1 MSLYLF
7 CGLNSNLFNSK
18 CNVGE
23 TLKTINTGIKMT
35 HYFGFVPSDELKALI
50 IEAEQVVESND
61 KTDYYPYR
69 DALTHQTAR
78 DLTDKLLVG
87 LVDIIPNPERQAS
100 MRKIVGT
107 IERATDTLL
116 NILLGK
122 ENNEEVMP
130 SFHFL
135 RDQATFIDNEGV
147 KRIGFKLSDADAKII
162 DDGFAAITPEHVD
175 RVAFKKALETVNEET
190 LTHFISRYSETLKLG
205 MIKRKSVPVAKA
217 AIDKGMS
224 MALNKLLPDLPDAS
238 LNRLANYY
246 RPFIV
251 KKPE

>member
-1 MSLYLF
+1 MA
-7 CGLNSNLFNSK
+7 
-18 CNVGE
+18 
-23 TLKTINTGIKMT
+23 
-35 HYFGFVPSDELKALI
+35 HYFGFVPSDKLKNLI
-50 IEAEQVVESND
+50 IDAEQVIASNEEVE
-61 KTDYYPYR
+61 YYPYR

-78 DLTDKLLVG
+78 DLIDNLLIG
-87 LVDIIPNPERQAS
+87 LVDIIPNPDRQAS
-100 MRKIVGT
+100 MRKIVST
-107 IERATDTLL
+107 VEKATDTLL

-135 RDQATFIDNEGV
+135 RDRATFIDNEGI
-147 KRIGFKLSDADAKII
+147 KRVGFKLSDADAQTIEK
-162 DDGFAAITPEHVD
+162 GFAAITPEQVD
-175 RVAFKKALETVNEET
+175 MKAFKTALETMNEET

-224 MALNKLLPDLPDAS
+224 MALNKLLPDLPDRS

-251 KKPE
+251 EKPE

>member
-1 MSLYLF
+1 MAY
-7 CGLNSNLFNSK
+7 
-18 CNVGE
+18 
-23 TLKTINTGIKMT
+23 
-35 HYFGFVPSDELKALI
+35 YFGFVPSDKLKSLI
-50 IEAEQVVESND
+50 IDAEQVIASNEEVE
-61 KTDYYPYR
+61 YYPYR

-78 DLTDKLLVG
+78 DLIDNLLIG
-87 LVDIIPNPERQAS
+87 LVDIIPNPDRQAS
-100 MRKIVGT
+100 MRKIVST
-107 IERATDTLL
+107 VEKATDTLL

-135 RDQATFIDNEGV
+135 RDRATFIDNEGI
-147 KRIGFKLSDADAKII
+147 KRVGFKLSDADAQTIEK
-162 DDGFAAITPEHVD
+162 GFAAITPEQVD
-175 RVAFKKALETVNEET
+175 MKAFKTALETMNEET

-224 MALNKLLPDLPDAS
+224 MALNKLLPDLPDRS

-251 KKPE
+251 EKPE

>member
-1 MSLYLF
+1 
-7 CGLNSNLFNSK
+7 
-18 CNVGE
+18 
-23 TLKTINTGIKMT
+23 MT
-35 HYFGFVPSDELKALI
+35 YYFGFVPSDKLKALI
-50 IEAEQVVESND
+50 IEAEQVIASDV

-78 DLTDKLLVG
+78 DLIDNLLVG
-87 LVDIIPNPERQAS
+87 LVEIIPNPERQAS
-100 MRKIVGT
+100 MRKIVAT
-107 IERATDTLL
+107 VERVSDTLL

-122 ENNEEVMP
+122 ENNEEVLP

-135 RDQATFIDNEGV
+135 RDRATFIDNEGL
-147 KRIGFKLSDADAKII
+147 KRVGFKLSEKDAEII
-162 DDGFAAITPEHVD
+162 DKGFAAVTPEHID
-175 RVAFKKALETVNEET
+175 MKTFKTALETMNEET
-190 LTHFISRYSETLKLG
+190 LTHFISRYAETLKLG

-224 MALNKLLPDLPDAS
+224 MALNKLLPDLPDSS

-246 RPFIV
+246 RPFMV

>member
-1 MSLYLF
+1 MA
-7 CGLNSNLFNSK
+7 
-18 CNVGE
+18 
-23 TLKTINTGIKMT
+23 
-35 HYFGFVPSDELKALI
+35 HYFGFVPSDKLKALI
-50 IEAEQVVESND
+50 IDAEQVIASNEEVE
-61 KTDYYPYR
+61 YYPYR

-78 DLTDKLLVG
+78 DLIDNLLIG

-107 IERATDTLL
+107 VEKATDTLL

-135 RDQATFIDNEGV
+135 RDRATFIDNEGV
-147 KRIGFKLSDADAKII
+147 KRVGFKLSDADAQTIEK
-162 DDGFAAITPEHVD
+162 GFAAITPDQVD
-175 RVAFKKALETVNEET
+175 MKAFKTALETMNEET
-190 LTHFISRYSETLKLG
+190 LTHFISRYAETLKLG
-205 MIKRKSVPVAKA
+205 MIKRKAVPVAKA

-224 MALNKLLPDLPDAS
+224 MALNKLLPDLPDRS

-251 KKPE
+251 EKPE

>member
-1 MSLYLF
+1 MA
-7 CGLNSNLFNSK
+7 
-18 CNVGE
+18 
-23 TLKTINTGIKMT
+23 
-35 HYFGFVPSDELKALI
+35 HYFGFVPSDKLKALI
-50 IEAEQVVESND
+50 SEAEQVVASNENVE
-61 KTDYYPYR
+61 YYPYR

-78 DLTDKLLVG
+78 DLTDNLLVG

-122 ENNEEVMP
+122 ENNKDVLP

-135 RDQATFIDNEGV
+135 RDHATFIDNEGI
-147 KRIGFKLSDADAKII
+147 KRVGFKLSEKDANTITE
-162 DDGFAAITPEHVD
+162 GFAAITPEQVD
-175 RVAFKKALETVNEET
+175 RAKFKTALETMNEET
-190 LTHFISRYSETLKLG
+190 LTHFISRYAETLKLG
-205 MIKRKSVPVAKA
+205 MIKRKSVPVAKS

-224 MALNKLLPDLPDAS
+224 MALNKLLPDLPNDS

-246 RPFIV
+246 RPFIIE
-251 KKPE
+251 KPE

>member
-1 MSLYLF
+1 
-7 CGLNSNLFNSK
+7 
-18 CNVGE
+18 
-23 TLKTINTGIKMT
+23 MT
-35 HYFGFVPSDELKALI
+35 HYFGFVPSPKLQELI
-50 IEAEQVVESND
+50 NEAEQVISTDAKV
-61 KTDYYPYR
+61 DYYPYR
-69 DALTHQTAR
+69 DALSHQTAR
-78 DLTDKLLVG
+78 DLIDNLLVG

-107 IERATDTLL
+107 IERAADTLL

-122 ENNEEVMP
+122 ENNEEVLP

-135 RDQATFIDNEGV
+135 RDRATFIDNEGV
-147 KRIGFKLSDADAKII
+147 KRVGFKLSDADAKTI
-162 DDGFAAITPEHVD
+162 DEGFAAITPEHVD
-175 RVAFKKALETVNEET
+175 RVKFKTALETVNEET
-190 LTHFISRYSETLKLG
+190 LTHFVSRYADTLKLG

-217 AIDKGMS
+217 AIDKGMN

>member
-1 MSLYLF
+1 MA
-7 CGLNSNLFNSK
+7 
-18 CNVGE
+18 
-23 TLKTINTGIKMT
+23 
-35 HYFGFVPSDELKALI
+35 HYFGFVPSDKLKSLI
-50 IEAEQVVESND
+50 IDAEQVIASNEEVE
-61 KTDYYPYR
+61 YYPYR

-78 DLTDKLLVG
+78 DLIDNLLIG
-87 LVDIIPNPERQAS
+87 LVDIIPNPDRQAS
-100 MRKIVGT
+100 MRKIVST
-107 IERATDTLL
+107 VEKATDTLL

-135 RDQATFIDNEGV
+135 RDRATFIDNEGI
-147 KRIGFKLSDADAKII
+147 KRVGFKLSDADAQTIEK
-162 DDGFAAITPEHVD
+162 GFAAITPEQVD
-175 RVAFKKALETVNEET
+175 MKAFKTALETMNEET

-224 MALNKLLPDLPDAS
+224 MALNKLLPDLPDRS

-251 KKPE
+251 EKPE

>member
-1 MSLYLF
+1 MA
-7 CGLNSNLFNSK
+7 
-18 CNVGE
+18 
-23 TLKTINTGIKMT
+23 
-35 HYFGFVPSDELKALI
+35 HYFGFVPSDKLKALI
-50 IEAEQVVESND
+50 IEAEQVITSEV

-78 DLTDKLLVG
+78 DLIDNLLVG
-87 LVDIIPNPERQAS
+87 LVEIIPNPERQAS
-100 MRKIVGT
+100 MRKVVAT
-107 IERATDTLL
+107 VERATDTLL

-135 RDQATFIDNEGV
+135 RDHATFIDNEGL
-147 KRIGFKLSDADAKII
+147 KRVGFKLTEQDTAII
-162 DDGFAAITPEHVD
+162 QKGFAAITPENVD
-175 RVAFKKALETVNEET
+175 TKTFKIALETMNEET
-190 LTHFISRYSETLKLG
+190 LTHFISRFSDTLKLG

-224 MALNKLLPDLPDAS
+224 MALNKLLPDLPDNS

-251 KKPE
+251 EKPE

>member
-1 MSLYLF
+1 MA
-7 CGLNSNLFNSK
+7 
-18 CNVGE
+18 
-23 TLKTINTGIKMT
+23 
-35 HYFGFVPSDELKALI
+35 HYFGFVPSDKLKALI
-50 IEAEQVVESND
+50 IEAEQVIASD
-61 KTDYYPYR
+61 TKTDYYPYR

-78 DLTDKLLVG
+78 DLIDNLLVG
-87 LVDIIPNPERQAS
+87 LVEIIPNPERQAS
-100 MRKIVGT
+100 MRKVVAT
-107 IERATDTLL
+107 VERATDTLL

-135 RDQATFIDNEGV
+135 RDHATFIDNEGL
-147 KRIGFKLSDADAKII
+147 KRVGFKLTEQDTAII
-162 DDGFAAITPEHVD
+162 QKGFAAITPENVD
-175 RVAFKKALETVNEET
+175 TKTFKIALETMNEET
-190 LTHFISRYSETLKLG
+190 LTHFISRFADTLKLG

-224 MALNKLLPDLPDAS
+224 MALNKLLPDLPDSS

-251 KKPE
+251 EKPE

>member
-1 MSLYLF
+1 MA
-7 CGLNSNLFNSK
+7 
-18 CNVGE
+18 
-23 TLKTINTGIKMT
+23 
-35 HYFGFVPSDELKALI
+35 HYFGFVPSDKLKALI
-50 IEAEQVVESND
+50 IEAEQVIASD
-61 KTDYYPYR
+61 TKTDYYPYR

-78 DLTDKLLVG
+78 DLIDNLLVG
-87 LVDIIPNPERQAS
+87 LVEIIPNPERQAS
-100 MRKIVGT
+100 MRKIVAT

-135 RDQATFIDNEGV
+135 RDHATFIDNEGL
-147 KRIGFKLSDADAKII
+147 KRVGFKLTEQDTAII
-162 DDGFAAITPEHVD
+162 QKGFAAITPENVD
-175 RVAFKKALETVNEET
+175 TKTFKIALETMNEET
-190 LTHFISRYSETLKLG
+190 LTHFISRFADTLKLG

-224 MALNKLLPDLPDAS
+224 MALNKLLPDLPDSS
-238 LNRLANYY
+238 LNRLADYY

-251 KKPE
+251 EKPE

>member
-1 MSLYLF
+1 MA
-7 CGLNSNLFNSK
+7 
-18 CNVGE
+18 
-23 TLKTINTGIKMT
+23 
-35 HYFGFVPSDELKALI
+35 HYFGFVPSDKLKALI
-50 IEAEQVVESND
+50 IEAEQVIASD
-61 KTDYYPYR
+61 TKTDYYPYR

-78 DLTDKLLVG
+78 DLIDNLLVG
-87 LVDIIPNPERQAS
+87 LVEIIPNPERQAS
-100 MRKIVGT
+100 MRKIVAT
-107 IERATDTLL
+107 VERATDTLL

-135 RDQATFIDNEGV
+135 RDQATFIDNEGL
-147 KRIGFKLSDADAKII
+147 KRVGFKLTEQDTAII
-162 DDGFAAITPEHVD
+162 QKGFAAITPENVD
-175 RVAFKKALETVNEET
+175 TKTFKTALETMNEET
-190 LTHFISRYSETLKLG
+190 LTHFISRFADTLKLG

-224 MALNKLLPDLPDAS
+224 MALNKLLPDLPDSS

-251 KKPE
+251 EKPE

>member
-1 MSLYLF
+1 MA
-7 CGLNSNLFNSK
+7 
-18 CNVGE
+18 
-23 TLKTINTGIKMT
+23 
-35 HYFGFVPSDELKALI
+35 HYFGFVPSDKLKALI
-50 IEAEQVVESND
+50 IEAEQVIASD
-61 KTDYYPYR
+61 TKTDYYPYR

-78 DLTDKLLVG
+78 DLIDNLLVG
-87 LVDIIPNPERQAS
+87 LVEIIPNPERQAS
-100 MRKIVGT
+100 MRKIVAT

-135 RDQATFIDNEGV
+135 RDHATFIDNEGL
-147 KRIGFKLSDADAKII
+147 KRVGFKLTEQDTAII
-162 DDGFAAITPEHVD
+162 QKGFAAITPENVD
-175 RVAFKKALETVNEET
+175 TKTFKIALETMNEET
-190 LTHFISRYSETLKLG
+190 LTHFISRFADTLKLG

-224 MALNKLLPDLPDAS
+224 MALNKLLPDLPDSS

-251 KKPE
+251 EKPE

>member
-1 MSLYLF
+1 MA
-7 CGLNSNLFNSK
+7 
-18 CNVGE
+18 
-23 TLKTINTGIKMT
+23 
-35 HYFGFVPSDELKALI
+35 HYFGFVPSDKLKALI
-50 IEAEQVVESND
+50 IDAEQVIASNEEVE
-61 KTDYYPYR
+61 YYPYR

-78 DLTDKLLVG
+78 DLIDNLLIG

-107 IERATDTLL
+107 VEKATDTLL

-135 RDQATFIDNEGV
+135 RDRATFIDNEGV
-147 KRIGFKLSDADAKII
+147 KRVGFKLSDVDAQTIEK
-162 DDGFAAITPEHVD
+162 GFAAITPEQVD
-175 RVAFKKALETVNEET
+175 MKAFKTALETMNEET
-190 LTHFISRYSETLKLG
+190 LTHFISRYAETLKLG

-224 MALNKLLPDLPDAS
+224 MALNKLLPDLPDRS

-251 KKPE
+251 EKPE

>member
-1 MSLYLF
+1 MA
-7 CGLNSNLFNSK
+7 
-18 CNVGE
+18 
-23 TLKTINTGIKMT
+23 
-35 HYFGFVPSDELKALI
+35 HYFGFVPSDKLKALI
-50 IEAEQVVESND
+50 SEAEQVVASNENVE
-61 KTDYYPYR
+61 YYPYR

-78 DLTDKLLVG
+78 DLTDNLLVG

-122 ENNEEVMP
+122 ENNKDVLP

-135 RDQATFIDNEGV
+135 RDHATFIDNEGI
-147 KRIGFKLSDADAKII
+147 KRVGFKLSEKDANTITE
-162 DDGFAAITPEHVD
+162 GFAAITPEHVD
-175 RVAFKKALETVNEET
+175 RAKFKTALETMNEET
-190 LTHFISRYSETLKLG
+190 LTHFISRYAETLKLG
-205 MIKRKSVPVAKA
+205 MIKRKSVPVAKS

-224 MALNKLLPDLPDAS
+224 MALNKLLPDLPNDS

-246 RPFIV
+246 RPFIIE
-251 KKPE
+251 KPE

>member
-1 MSLYLF
+1 MA
-7 CGLNSNLFNSK
+7 
-18 CNVGE
+18 
-23 TLKTINTGIKMT
+23 
-35 HYFGFVPSDELKALI
+35 HYFGFVPSDKLKALI
-50 IEAEQVVESND
+50 IEAEQVIASD
-61 KTDYYPYR
+61 TKTDYYPYR

-78 DLTDKLLVG
+78 DLIDNLLVG
-87 LVDIIPNPERQAS
+87 LVEIIPNPERQAS
-100 MRKIVGT
+100 MRKIVAT

-135 RDQATFIDNEGV
+135 RDHATFIDNEGL
-147 KRIGFKLSDADAKII
+147 KRVGFKLTEQDTAII
-162 DDGFAAITPEHVD
+162 QKGFAAITPENVD
-175 RVAFKKALETVNEET
+175 TKIFKIALETMNEET
-190 LTHFISRYSETLKLG
+190 LTHFISRFADTLKLG

-224 MALNKLLPDLPDAS
+224 MALNKLLPDLPDKS

-251 KKPE
+251 EKPE